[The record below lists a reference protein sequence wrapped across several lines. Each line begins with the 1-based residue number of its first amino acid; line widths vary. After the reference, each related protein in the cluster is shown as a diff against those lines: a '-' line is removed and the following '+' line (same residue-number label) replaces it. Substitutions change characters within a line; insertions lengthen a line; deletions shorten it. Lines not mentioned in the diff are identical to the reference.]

1 MKVSIKTIKITSVIS
16 ALSLVIAL
24 LMGAEYFKDASQIYL
39 FGISWVTLQNT
50 AFGIFGSAALAAVS
64 AGIIY
69 GVDKE
74 AYLNKSEQYLI
85 HVCTKSK
92 TAFVQLTEANKIL
105 ENGILSKN
113 EKATFT
119 GVSTIVS
126 FIETQQEAIQP
137 ASMQFLFKRSQV
149 ASYNALLCRCH
160 EVTQG
165 LIQLSNK
172 LQVKYGHWEI
182 NDAVKNAAQSST
194 GLDSPLLDEAKSCSE
209 EDLRLTIN
217 QISWQLNNVIQYTT
231 LAIHQL
237 FYLQKKEDKLQST
250 FQLMDDQAQYYQKT
264 LEVQAPTVDK
274 KTIAEHQIKVVQQVS
289 NIEGILCDSHS
300 PAITMMTQN
309 PYAYVN
315 TLTDVLKNMRACRY
329 EVSVL
334 YASDKKLVF
343 DINTIVDDLGM
354 LIEQLHTTV
363 ALATSLRPEWIDHLQ
378 RNGIDVNSAYLFD
391 PKLIELTEAF
401 LKEKT
406 PYGKTQ
412 LLADEI
418 FKIIRSDEFKN
429 RLHFSDN
436 RNSLEAK

>member
-16 ALSLVIAL
+16 AITLVIAL
-24 LMGAEYFKDASQIYL
+24 LMGAEYFKDTLYI
-39 FGISWVTLQNT
+39 FGISWATLQNT

-85 HVCTKSK
+85 QVCTKSK
-92 TAFVQLTEANKIL
+92 TAFVQLNEANKIL

-126 FIETQQEAIQP
+126 FIETQQQAIQP
-137 ASMQFLFKRSQV
+137 ASMQFLFKHSQV
-149 ASYNALLCRCH
+149 ASYNALLCKCH
-160 EVTQG
+160 EIAQG

-172 LQVKYGHWEI
+172 LQVKYEEWEI
-182 NDAVKNAAQSST
+182 NDAVKNAARSSA
-194 GLDSPLLDEAKSCSE
+194 GLDSPLLDEARSCSE
-209 EDLRLTIN
+209 EDLRLAIN
-217 QISWQLNNVIQYTT
+217 QTSWQLNNVIQYTT
-231 LAIHQL
+231 LAINQL
-237 FYLQKKEDKLQST
+237 FYLQKKEDELQSI
-250 FQLMDDQAQYYQKT
+250 FQMIDNQAQYYQKT
-264 LEVQAPTVDK
+264 LEVQAPTVDE
-274 KTIAEHQIKVVQQVS
+274 KTIAEHQIKIVQQIS
-289 NIEGILCDSHS
+289 TIEGILCDSHS
-300 PAITMMTQN
+300 LAITMMSQN

-315 TLTDVLKNMRACRY
+315 ALTDVLKNMRACRY
-329 EVSVL
+329 EASVL
-334 YASDKKLVF
+334 YASDKKLIF
-343 DINTIVDDLGM
+343 DINTIVDNLSM
-354 LIEQLHTTV
+354 LIEQSHTTIT
-363 ALATSLRPEWIDHLQ
+363 LAISLRPEWIDYLQ
-378 RNGIDVNSAYLFD
+378 RNEIDLNSAYLFD

-418 FKIIRSDEFKN
+418 LKIIRSDEFKN
-429 RLHFSDN
+429 RLNFSDN
-436 RNSLEAK
+436 RTDSATK

>member
-16 ALSLVIAL
+16 VISLVIAL
-24 LMGAEYFKDASQIYL
+24 LMGAEYFKDTSQIYL

-85 HVCTKSK
+85 HVYTKSK
-92 TAFVQLTEANKIL
+92 TAFVQLSEANKIL
-105 ENGILSKN
+105 ESGILSKN

-126 FIETQQEAIQP
+126 FIETQQQAIQP
-137 ASMQFLFKRSQV
+137 ASMQFLFKHSQV
-149 ASYNALLCRCH
+149 ASYNALLCKCH
-160 EVTQG
+160 EVAQG

-194 GLDSPLLDEAKSCSE
+194 GLDSPLLDEARSCSE
-209 EDLRLTIN
+209 EDLRLAIN

-274 KTIAEHQIKVVQQVS
+274 KTIAEHQIKVVQQIAT
-289 NIEGILCDSHS
+289 IEGILSDPHS
-300 PAITMMTQN
+300 PAITMMSQN

-315 TLTDVLKNMRACRY
+315 VLTDALKNMRACRY
-329 EVSVL
+329 EASVL
-334 YASDKKLVF
+334 YASDKKLIF

-354 LIEQLHTTV
+354 LVEQIHTTITLV
-363 ALATSLRPEWIDHLQ
+363 TSLRPEWIDYLQ
-378 RNGIDVNSAYLFD
+378 RNGIDVNSAYPFD
-391 PKLIELTEAF
+391 PKLIELVEAF

-418 FKIIRSDEFKN
+418 LKIIRSDKFKE
-429 RLHFSDN
+429 RLNFSNNKSD
-436 RNSLEAK
+436 SATK

>member
-137 ASMQFLFKRSQV
+137 ASMLEKMFPKNGSDVPDIRFKGFTKAWIKRKIGECFAERNESFPDGE
-149 ASYNALLCRCH
+149 LLS
-160 EVTQG
+160 V
-165 LIQLSNK
+165 
-172 LQVKYGHWEI
+172 
-182 NDAVKNAAQSST
+182 
-194 GLDSPLLDEAKSCSE
+194 
-209 EDLRLTIN
+209 TIN
-217 QISWQLNNVIQYTT
+217 NGVRKFSELDRRDTSNSDKSKYKKPFVRS
-231 LAIHQL
+231 
-237 FYLQKKEDKLQST
+237 KKES
-250 FQLMDDQAQYYQKT
+250 
-264 LEVQAPTVDK
+264 
-274 KTIAEHQIKVVQQVS
+274 
-289 NIEGILCDSHS
+289 
-300 PAITMMTQN
+300 
-309 PYAYVN
+309 
-315 TLTDVLKNMRACRY
+315 
-329 EVSVL
+329 
-334 YASDKKLVF
+334 
-343 DINTIVDDLGM
+343 
-354 LIEQLHTTV
+354 
-363 ALATSLRPEWIDHLQ
+363 
-378 RNGIDVNSAYLFD
+378 
-391 PKLIELTEAF
+391 
-401 LKEKT
+401 
-406 PYGKTQ
+406 
-412 LLADEI
+412 
-418 FKIIRSDEFKN
+418 
-429 RLHFSDN
+429 
-436 RNSLEAK
+436 

>member
-16 ALSLVIAL
+16 AITLVIAL
-24 LMGAEYFKDASQIYL
+24 LMGAEYFKDTLYI
-39 FGISWVTLQNT
+39 FGISWATLQNT

-85 HVCTKSK
+85 QVCTKSK
-92 TAFVQLTEANKIL
+92 TAFVQLNEANKIL

-119 GVSTIVS
+119 GVSTIIS
-126 FIETQQEAIQP
+126 FIETQQQAIRP
-137 ASMQFLFKRSQV
+137 ASTQFLFKYSQV

-160 EVTQG
+160 EVAQG
-165 LIQLSNK
+165 LIQLSHK
-172 LQVKYGHWEI
+172 LQVKYGQWEI
-182 NDAVKNAAQSST
+182 NDAMKNAAQSST
-194 GLDSPLLDEAKSCSE
+194 GLDSPLLEEARSCSE
-209 EDLRLTIN
+209 ENLRLAIN
-217 QISWQLNNVIQYTT
+217 QISLQLNNVIQYTT
-231 LAIHQL
+231 LAIQQL
-237 FYLQKKEDKLQST
+237 FYLQKKEDKLQSV
-250 FQLMDDQAQYYQKT
+250 FQMIDDQAQYYQKT

-274 KTIAEHQIKVVQQVS
+274 KTIAEHQIKIVQQIS
-289 NIEGILCDSHS
+289 TIEGILCDSHS
-300 PAITMMTQN
+300 PAVTMMSQN

-315 TLTDVLKNMRACRY
+315 ALTDVLKNMRACRY
-329 EVSVL
+329 EASVL
-334 YASDKKLVF
+334 YASDKKLIF
-343 DINTIVDDLGM
+343 DINTIVDNLSM
-354 LIEQLHTTV
+354 LIEQSHTTIT
-363 ALATSLRPEWIDHLQ
+363 LAISLRPEWIDYLQ
-378 RNGIDVNSAYLFD
+378 RNEIDLNSAYLFD

-418 FKIIRSDEFKN
+418 LKIIRSDEFKN
-429 RLHFSDN
+429 RLNFSDN
-436 RNSLEAK
+436 RTDSATK

>member
-1 MKVSIKTIKITSVIS
+1 MNNILKLGGWEKLMKVSIKTIKITSIISVIS
-16 ALSLVIAL
+16 LVAAL
-24 LMGAEYFKDASQIYL
+24 LMGSEYFKDTSQIYL
-39 FGISWVTLQNT
+39 LGISWATLQNT

-92 TAFVQLTEANKIL
+92 TAFVQLNEANKIL

-126 FIETQQEAIQP
+126 FIETQQQAIQP
-137 ASMQFLFKRSQV
+137 ASMQFLFKHSQV
-149 ASYNALLCRCH
+149 ASYNALLCKCH
-160 EVTQG
+160 EVAQG

-194 GLDSPLLDEAKSCSE
+194 GLDSPLLDEARSCSE

-237 FYLQKKEDKLQST
+237 FLSSE
-250 FQLMDDQAQYYQKT
+250 
-264 LEVQAPTVDK
+264 E
-274 KTIAEHQIKVVQQVS
+274 
-289 NIEGILCDSHS
+289 
-300 PAITMMTQN
+300 
-309 PYAYVN
+309 
-315 TLTDVLKNMRACRY
+315 RR
-329 EVSVL
+329 
-334 YASDKKLVF
+334 
-343 DINTIVDDLGM
+343 
-354 LIEQLHTTV
+354 
-363 ALATSLRPEWIDHLQ
+363 
-378 RNGIDVNSAYLFD
+378 
-391 PKLIELTEAF
+391 
-401 LKEKT
+401 
-406 PYGKTQ
+406 
-412 LLADEI
+412 
-418 FKIIRSDEFKN
+418 
-429 RLHFSDN
+429 
-436 RNSLEAK
+436 

>member
-16 ALSLVIAL
+16 VISLVIAL
-24 LMGAEYFKDASQIYL
+24 LMGAEYFKDTLYI
-39 FGISWVTLQNT
+39 FGISWATLQNT

-85 HVCTKSK
+85 QVCTKSK
-92 TAFVQLTEANKIL
+92 TAFVQLNEANKIL

-119 GVSTIVS
+119 GVSTIIS
-126 FIETQQEAIQP
+126 FIETQQQAIQP
-137 ASMQFLFKRSQV
+137 ASTQFLFKYSQV

-160 EVTQG
+160 QVAQG

-172 LQVKYGHWEI
+172 LQVKYGQWEI
-182 NDAVKNAAQSST
+182 NDAMKNAAQSST
-194 GLDSPLLDEAKSCSE
+194 GLDSPLLEEARSCSE
-209 EDLRLTIN
+209 ENLRLAIN
-217 QISWQLNNVIQYTT
+217 QISLQLNNVIQYTT
-231 LAIHQL
+231 LAIQQL
-237 FYLQKKEDKLQST
+237 FYLQKKEDKLQSV
-250 FQLMDDQAQYYQKT
+250 FQMIDDQAQYYQKT

-274 KTIAEHQIKVVQQVS
+274 KTIAEHHIKIVQQIS
-289 NIEGILCDSHS
+289 TIEGILCDSNS
-300 PAITMMTQN
+300 PAVTMMSQN

-315 TLTDVLKNMRACRY
+315 ALTDVLKNMRACRY
-329 EVSVL
+329 EASVL
-334 YASDKKLVF
+334 YASDKKLIF
-343 DINTIVDDLGM
+343 DINTIVDNLSM
-354 LIEQLHTTV
+354 LIEQSHTTIT
-363 ALATSLRPEWIDHLQ
+363 LAISLRPEWIDYLQ
-378 RNGIDVNSAYLFD
+378 RNEIDLNSAYLFD

-418 FKIIRSDEFKN
+418 LKIIRSDEFKN
-429 RLHFSDN
+429 RLNFSDN
-436 RNSLEAK
+436 GTDSAT

>member
-250 FQLMDDQAQYYQKT
+250 FQLMDDQAQYYQK
-264 LEVQAPTVDK
+264 
-274 KTIAEHQIKVVQQVS
+274 
-289 NIEGILCDSHS
+289 
-300 PAITMMTQN
+300 
-309 PYAYVN
+309 
-315 TLTDVLKNMRACRY
+315 
-329 EVSVL
+329 L
-334 YASDKKLVF
+334 YASDKKLIF

-354 LIEQLHTTV
+354 LVEQIHTTITLV
-363 ALATSLRPEWIDHLQ
+363 TSLRPEWIDYLQ
-378 RNGIDVNSAYLFD
+378 RNGIDVNSAYPFD
-391 PKLIELTEAF
+391 PKLIELVEAF

-418 FKIIRSDEFKN
+418 LKIIRSDEFKE
-429 RLHFSDN
+429 RLNFSNNKSD
-436 RNSLEAK
+436 SATK

>member
-16 ALSLVIAL
+16 VISLVIAL
-24 LMGAEYFKDASQIYL
+24 LMGAEYFKDTLYI
-39 FGISWVTLQNT
+39 FGISWATLQNT

-85 HVCTKSK
+85 QVCTKSK
-92 TAFVQLTEANKIL
+92 TAFVQLNEANKIL

-119 GVSTIVS
+119 GVSTIIS
-126 FIETQQEAIQP
+126 FIETQQQAIQP
-137 ASMQFLFKRSQV
+137 ASTQFLFKYSQV

-160 EVTQG
+160 QVAQG

-172 LQVKYGHWEI
+172 LQVKYGQWEI
-182 NDAVKNAAQSST
+182 NDAMKNAAQSST
-194 GLDSPLLDEAKSCSE
+194 GLDSPLLEEARSCSE
-209 EDLRLTIN
+209 ENLRLAIN
-217 QISWQLNNVIQYTT
+217 QISLQLNNVIQYTT
-231 LAIHQL
+231 LAIQQL
-237 FYLQKKEDKLQST
+237 FYLQKKEDKLQSV
-250 FQLMDDQAQYYQKT
+250 FQMIDDQAQYYQKT

-274 KTIAEHQIKVVQQVS
+274 KTIAEHQIKIVQQIS
-289 NIEGILCDSHS
+289 TIEGILCDSNS
-300 PAITMMTQN
+300 PAVTMMSQN

-315 TLTDVLKNMRACRY
+315 ALTDVLKNMRACRY
-329 EVSVL
+329 EASVL
-334 YASDKKLVF
+334 YASDKKLIF
-343 DINTIVDDLGM
+343 DINTIVDNLSM
-354 LIEQLHTTV
+354 LIEQSHTTIT
-363 ALATSLRPEWIDHLQ
+363 LAISLRPEWIDYLQ
-378 RNGIDVNSAYLFD
+378 RNEIDLNSAYLFD

-418 FKIIRSDEFKN
+418 LKIIRSDEFKN
-429 RLHFSDN
+429 RLNFSDN
-436 RNSLEAK
+436 GTDSAT

>member
-264 LEVQAPTVDK
+264 LEVQAPTVDE
-274 KTIAEHQIKVVQQVS
+274 KTIAEHQIKVVQQIAS
-289 NIEGILCDSHS
+289 SAIEDLDILDDIEVLRDTLEVPSFARKLSKVKKASPIFKLGISKE
-300 PAITMMTQN
+300 AIVEFTKNTPELAGKFKYSEDGTQIRLG
-309 PYAYVN
+309 
-315 TLTDVLKNMRACRY
+315 T
-329 EVSVL
+329 
-334 YASDKKLVF
+334 KKSK
-343 DINTIVDDLGM
+343 I
-354 LIEQLHTTV
+354 
-363 ALATSLRPEWIDHLQ
+363 
-378 RNGIDVNSAYLFD
+378 
-391 PKLIELTEAF
+391 AF
-401 LKEKT
+401 LKLMNDAFLHSELTKQW
-406 PYGKTQ
+406 YDASAKDNITQ
-412 LLADEI
+412 GAG
-418 FKIIRSDEFKN
+418 
-429 RLHFSDN
+429 
-436 RNSLEAK
+436 

>member
-1 MKVSIKTIKITSVIS
+1 MKVSIKTIKITSIIS
-16 ALSLVIAL
+16 IISLVIAL
-24 LMGAEYFKDASQIYL
+24 LMGAEYFKDTLYI
-39 FGISWVTLQNT
+39 FGISWATLQNT

-85 HVCTKSK
+85 QVCTKSK
-92 TAFVQLTEANKIL
+92 TAFVQLSEANKIL

-126 FIETQQEAIQP
+126 FIETQQQSIQP
-137 ASMQFLFKRSQV
+137 ASMQFLFKYSQV

-160 EVTQG
+160 EVAQG

-172 LQVKYGHWEI
+172 LQVKYGQWEI
-182 NDAVKNAAQSST
+182 NDAVKSAARSST
-194 GLDSPLLDEAKSCSE
+194 GLDSSLLDEARSCSE
-209 EDLRLTIN
+209 EDLRLAIN

-231 LAIHQL
+231 LAINQL
-237 FYLQKKEDKLQST
+237 FYLQKKEDELQSI
-250 FQLMDDQAQYYQKT
+250 FQMIDNQAQYYQKT
-264 LEVQAPTVDK
+264 LEVQAPTVDD
-274 KTIAEHQIKVVQQVS
+274 KTIAEHQIKIVQQIS
-289 NIEGILCDSHS
+289 TIEGILSDSHS
-300 PAITMMTQN
+300 LAITMMSQN
-309 PYAYVN
+309 PYAYVSA
-315 TLTDVLKNMRACRY
+315 LTDVLKNMRACRY
-329 EVSVL
+329 EASVL
-334 YASDKKLVF
+334 YASDKKLIF

-354 LIEQLHTTV
+354 LVEQIHTTITLV
-363 ALATSLRPEWIDHLQ
+363 PSLRSELIDYLH
-378 RNGIDVNSAYLFD
+378 RNGMDVNFAYPFD
-391 PKLIELTEAF
+391 PKLIELAEAF

-418 FKIIRSDEFKN
+418 LKIIRSDEFKN
-429 RLHFSDN
+429 RLNFSDN
-436 RNSLEAK
+436 RTDSATK

>member
-16 ALSLVIAL
+16 AITLVIAL
-24 LMGAEYFKDASQIYL
+24 LMGAEYFKDTLYI
-39 FGISWVTLQNT
+39 FGISWATLQNT

-85 HVCTKSK
+85 QVCTKSK
-92 TAFVQLTEANKIL
+92 TAFVQLNEANKIL

-119 GVSTIVS
+119 GVSTIIS
-126 FIETQQEAIQP
+126 FIETQQQAIRP
-137 ASMQFLFKRSQV
+137 ASTQFLFKYSQV
-149 ASYNALLCRCH
+149 TSYNALLCRCH
-160 EVTQG
+160 EVAQG

-172 LQVKYGHWEI
+172 LQVKYGQWEI
-182 NDAVKNAAQSST
+182 NDAMKNAAQSST
-194 GLDSPLLDEAKSCSE
+194 GLDSPLLEEARSCSE
-209 EDLRLTIN
+209 ENLRLAIN
-217 QISWQLNNVIQYTT
+217 QISLQLNNVIQYTT
-231 LAIHQL
+231 LAIQQL
-237 FYLQKKEDKLQST
+237 FYLQKKEDKLQSV
-250 FQLMDDQAQYYQKT
+250 FQMIDDQAQYYQKT

-274 KTIAEHQIKVVQQVS
+274 KTIAAHQIKIVQQIS
-289 NIEGILCDSHS
+289 TIEGILCDSHS
-300 PAITMMTQN
+300 PAVTMMSQN

-315 TLTDVLKNMRACRY
+315 ALTDVLKNMRACRY
-329 EVSVL
+329 EASVL
-334 YASDKKLVF
+334 YASDKKLIF
-343 DINTIVDDLGM
+343 DINTIVDNLSM
-354 LIEQLHTTV
+354 LIEQSHTTIT
-363 ALATSLRPEWIDHLQ
+363 LAISLRPEWIDYLQ
-378 RNGIDVNSAYLFD
+378 RNEIDLNSAYLFD

-418 FKIIRSDEFKN
+418 LKIIRSDEFKN
-429 RLHFSDN
+429 RLNFSDN
-436 RNSLEAK
+436 QTDSATK